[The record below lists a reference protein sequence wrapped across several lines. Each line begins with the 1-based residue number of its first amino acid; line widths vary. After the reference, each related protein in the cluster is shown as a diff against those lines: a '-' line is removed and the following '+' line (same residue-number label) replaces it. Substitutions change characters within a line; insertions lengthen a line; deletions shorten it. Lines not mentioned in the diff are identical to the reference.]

1 MGVRKQASGKIPPGF
16 EANRGW
22 VLVDCLVGMIVVV
35 TAFTPALLCLST
47 LAAIYNGEKAAADA
61 RDNAQAAV
69 SVIGRL
75 VRSAGCNPKGI
86 AMQALRFQGST
97 ELSLESDR
105 SGDPAGLPDGFLD
118 DPFEQVRIEWDA
130 STRQISLAS
139 GAGSRQPLAIGISH
153 LEMQGLDRLGAN
165 TSLESEVVY
174 VQLQIRSEGQ
184 SNPLFPTMA
193 SDTSM
198 TVRIPILSRLEIVP

>member
-1 MGVRKQASGKIPPGF
+1 MGAHEQFSEKIRSGFGT
-16 EANRGW
+16 NRGW
-22 VLVDCLVGMIVVV
+22 VLMDCLVGMMVAV

-47 LAAIYNGEKAAADA
+47 LAAVYCGEKAAADA
-61 RDNAQAAV
+61 RDNAQAAA

-75 VRSAGCNPKGI
+75 VRSAGCNPRGI
-86 AMQALRFQGST
+86 AMQTLRFQGST

-105 SGDPAGLPDGFLD
+105 SGDPAGLPDGSLD